1 MKIRYTFVN
10 GDTTEVEVSEEIG
23 AVIVESRHQEA
34 LNDRKES
41 RRHYHYDADDVYEG
55 EEYGADDP
63 SLLALFT
70 TDAQDKIAYAMASLT
85 DSQREV
91 ISALYLE
98 GLLAKEYAAKKDISE
113 AAVSKAKKTA
123 LEKMKRVLL
132 EYEVLER
139 CG

>member
-23 AVIVESRHQEA
+23 AVIIESRHQET

-55 EEYGADDP
+55 PEYGAEDP
-63 SLLALFT
+63 DLLALFPT
-70 TDAQDKIAYAMASLT
+70 YAQEQVALAMTALTDAQK
-85 DSQREV
+85 EV

-98 GLLAKEYAAKKDISE
+98 GLLAKEYAAKKGISE
-113 AAVSKAKKTA
+113 AAVSKTRKTA
-123 LEKMKRVLL
+123 LEKMKKILS
-132 EYEVLER
+132 E
-139 CG
+139 G

>member
-1 MKIRYTFVN
+1 MKISYTFVT

-55 EEYGADDP
+55 SEYGAEDP
-63 SLLALFT
+63 DLLALFPT
-70 TDAQDKIAYAMASLT
+70 YAQERVALAMTALT
-85 DSQREV
+85 AAQKEV

-98 GLLAKEYAAKKDISE
+98 GLLAKEYAAKKGISE
-113 AAVSKAKKTA
+113 AAVSKTRKIA
-123 LEKMKRVLL
+123 LEKMKKILS
-132 EYEVLER
+132 E
-139 CG
+139 G